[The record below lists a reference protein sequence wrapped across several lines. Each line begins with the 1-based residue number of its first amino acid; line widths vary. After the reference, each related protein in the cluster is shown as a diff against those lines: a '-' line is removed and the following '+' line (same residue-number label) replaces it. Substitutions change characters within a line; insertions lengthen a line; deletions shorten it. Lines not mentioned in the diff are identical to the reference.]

1 MIKTFDY
8 FGNPEEPSIV
18 LCNPD
23 KTELFSLGLMYD
35 TKLNLRYNA
44 IGDFSF
50 SFPKSIDGG
59 ETILNAYQHIK
70 NKKLIHVENYG
81 YYVVDDVQEDMD
93 GSQPIKKITCK
104 SLEYELVSKRVSAY
118 GGTVKLYDILN
129 PEGTLLYD
137 MLQLAPNWT
146 VGSIDTSLLIK
157 YRTFNI
163 SDSTVYN
170 VLTSDVAN
178 AFECIFVFDTVLR
191 KVSAVAYENATTN
204 TDIFLSFD
212 NLIDNAKVSE
222 KTDEITTCLSVYG
235 GGVLNIRGVNPL
247 GTDKIYDFS
256 YYSNTE
262 WMSAGLVLALQNWN
276 TLLDVQQPIYA
287 DNLTLLKTYNQ
298 EMIVLR
304 STLTQLNSDYLSLEG
319 VKKLRVQTGTSLT
332 SINAELNSKQ
342 LEINAQ
348 QVLINNKQFQIDSIT
363 LILQEINDLVS
374 FENTSNFTSPQLL
387 ELNNFIYENTYK
399 NENIIQT
406 DSMTTVE
413 IQDAQQDL
421 YDQAQVVLSRI
432 SQPRYEIEF
441 EAINYTELSEFDV
454 FTEQT
459 ELGMVVSADLDA
471 GIIETVL
478 LEMSLSFDNPEDFS
492 MTFSNRLRLDNG
504 NFTYSDLFG
513 SVVKTGSAVS
523 FDSLKWSNWEN
534 NYKDDVTTFIT
545 SALDTTTNNL
555 INNSNQEILINQNG
569 LRGRTLN
576 PSTNQYDPTQVWLTS
591 SVLAFTDDSFKTSKL
606 ALGSVSTPAGNKFG
620 LVAEILVGNMIAGN
634 TLTISNSGNNFILD
648 ANGATLN
655 NAKFNIQT
663 TNTKITI
670 DPTAT
675 RNFVIQKNEGGTF
688 VDKFWVDNA
697 GNVNF
702 SGNLTGATGTF
713 SGTLSASVGNIGTL
727 VIDSQGLKTPDGVNY
742 LRGNGDLKWGGLSI
756 SGGSATFTG
765 NVYADKLVGAVSY
778 SQLTDIPANKITS
791 GNMSG
796 DRLYGGTWSG
806 SGMALR
812 MTGTGVPTL
821 TGTSGLILEG
831 GSLGIS
837 LSGTQIVQSSTYIAG
852 YGVVTSS
859 LSVGGTLYINSSVN
873 VSGSNGVTVSRQV
886 DTPSGIKVL
895 TFRNGICIGF
905 A

>member
-8 FGNPEEPSIV
+8 FENPEEPSIV

-70 NKKLIHVENYG
+70 NKKLVYIENYG
-81 YYVVDDVQEDMD
+81 YYVIDDVQEDMD

-146 VGSIDTSLLIK
+146 VGSVDTSLLVK
-157 YRTFNI
+157 YRTFNV

-191 KVSAVAYENATTN
+191 KVSAIAYENATSQ

-212 NLIDNAKVSE
+212 NLIDNASVSE

-235 GGVLNIRGVNPL
+235 GGTLNIRGVNPL

-256 YYSNTE
+256 YYSNTD

-276 TLLDVQQPIYA
+276 SLLDIQQPIYA

-298 EMIVLR
+298 EIIVLR

-319 VKKLRVQTGTSLT
+319 VKKLRVQTGESLT
-332 SINAELNSKQ
+332 SINAQLASKQ
-342 LEINAQ
+342 LEIDAQ
-348 QVLINNKQFQIDSIT
+348 QVLINNKQLQIDSVT
-363 LILQEINDLVS
+363 LTLQTINDLVS
-374 FENTSNFTSPQLL
+374 FENTSNFTPAQLL
-387 ELNNFIYENTYK
+387 ELNNFIYENTYQ

-413 IQDAQQDL
+413 VQDAQQDL

-441 EAINYTELSEFDV
+441 DAINYTELSEFDV

-504 NFTYSDLFG
+504 NFMYSDLFG
-513 SVVKTGSAVS
+513 NVVKTGSAVS

-576 PSTNQYDPTQVWLTS
+576 PDTNQYDPTQVWLTS
-591 SVLAFTDDSFKTSKL
+591 SVLAFTDDGFETSKL
-606 ALGSVSTPAGNKFG
+606 ALGSVETDAGTKFG
-620 LVAEILVGNMIAGN
+620 LVAEVIFGNLLAGN
-634 TLTISNSGNNFILD
+634 TLTISNENNNFILD
-648 ANGATLN
+648 GTGATLN

-675 RNFVIQKNEGGTF
+675 KNFVIQKNEGGTF

-702 SGNLTGATGTF
+702 SGILSGASGTF
-713 SGTLSASVGNIGTL
+713 SGSVTASVGNIGTL

-765 NVYADKLVGAVSY
+765 NIYADKLVGAVSY
-778 SQLTDIPANKITS
+778 SQLTDIPASKITS
-791 GNMSG
+791 GTMSAA
-796 DRLYGGTWSG
+796 RISGGTMAI
-806 SGMALR
+806 SGMTA
-812 MTGTGVPTL
+812 
-821 TGTSGLILEG
+821 I
-831 GSLGIS
+831 
-837 LSGTQIVQSSTYIAG
+837 
-852 YGVVTSS
+852 
-859 LSVGGTLYINSSVN
+859 GGTLQVGSVSSWTDVVIPNGRLVMGSGGYITIGGSSGVTIGYSVN
-873 VSGSNGVTVSRQV
+873 
-886 DTPSGIKVL
+886 TPYGTRVLYFKGGIL
-895 TFRNGICIGF
+895 YAYT
-905 A
+905 